1 MSISSRSHVSRTW
14 ESVTKTKVCL
24 NRRKRCFGAQYLS
37 CLCLW
42 VSHSARWQEILHHL
56 KSVLNIDLHQDLW
69 VLLFWVLNCCYLEHT
84 PFGRVTFW
92 SESTFTLFPIFLI
105 MLLPP
110 PAHWKPSGSIGS
122 GHPWGKWGGGGSE
135 VQLSACQ
142 ALPRGH
148 SGHCVQPHGAFF
160 WDHLPVS
167 GLRSR
172 MGFMPDGHHEVLGYL
187 MGSFP
192 AVCRC
197 ITDMKRAM
205 LETITVSW
213 GYKQRYFGVLNSA
226 SFLFCFVAM
235 ARHYNIRSAF
245 SMCHWC
251 AAYIITA
258 SNLSLTSLL
267 QYINVPFVVR
277 DLPLPLT
284 LIILDWLSF

>member
-122 GHPWGKWGGGGSE
+122 GHPWGKWGGG
-135 VQLSACQ
+135 VKYNC
-142 ALPRGH
+142 LPARPSPG
-148 SGHCVQPHGAFF
+148 GILA
-160 WDHLPVS
+160 
-167 GLRSR
+167 
-172 MGFMPDGHHEVLGYL
+172 
-187 MGSFP
+187 
-192 AVCRC
+192 
-197 ITDMKRAM
+197 
-205 LETITVSW
+205 TVS
-213 GYKQRYFGVLNSA
+213 SH
-226 SFLFCFVAM
+226 M
-235 ARHYNIRSAF
+235 APS
-245 SMCHWC
+245 SG
-251 AAYIITA
+251 TT
-258 SNLSLTSLL
+258 SLSLDWDQGWDLCLMATTRSWGTWWGVSLQFVDVL
-267 QYINVPFVVR
+267 QTWKEQC
-277 DLPLPLT
+277 LKQ
-284 LIILDWLSF
+284 